1 LQNYILTGAPG
12 AGKTTLIEAL
22 KSKNY
27 FTVNEAATDLITQQQ
42 AAGVKEC
49 WKQADFIDKI
59 VNLQKARQQAINPKE
74 LVFFDRSPICT
85 LALATYLGFA
95 QSQLLLEE
103 ILRITKDEIYQ
114 KQVLF
119 VENLGFMENTNIR
132 TISFAEALKFEEIHK
147 NIYQSLGYE
156 LITIKKSHIAARIKQ
171 VLQVINYF

>member
-42 AAGVKEC
+42 AAGVK
-49 WKQADFIDKI
+49 DKI